1 MRVIHCGVSC
11 AKVVQ
16 ILGTPSSDKNVY
28 RKPITRDEFI
38 SMFGCKPDSPRAMDL
53 NRVLVNEIDEY
64 TYWESYKEACASFI
78 SNTKRRKRIV

>member
-1 MRVIHCGVSC
+1 MRAIHCGVSC

-53 NRVLVNEIDEY
+53 NRVLVNKNDEY
-64 TYWESYKEACASFI
+64 KYIESYKESCASFV
-78 SNTKRRKRIV
+78 SNSKRRNRTI